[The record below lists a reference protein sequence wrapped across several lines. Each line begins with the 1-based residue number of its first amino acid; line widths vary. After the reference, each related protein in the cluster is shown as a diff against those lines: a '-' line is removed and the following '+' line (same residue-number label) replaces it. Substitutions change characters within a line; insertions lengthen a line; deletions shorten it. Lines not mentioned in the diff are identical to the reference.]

1 MKILVCISKV
11 PDTTTKISFTD
22 NNTRFNTD
30 KVQWIINPYDEWYAL
45 VRALELK
52 EAIGGSVTVI
62 NVGPADNEQI
72 IRKALAI
79 GADDA
84 VRINLDPQDSY
95 IAAVQVA
102 EYAKG
107 QGYDMILLGKETID
121 YNESAMGGMVA
132 EMLDLPFVSYV
143 SKLDIDGKTAKMT
156 REIEGGK
163 EIVEVE
169 TPFVAS
175 AQKGMAEARIPSMR
189 GIMSARTKPINVVE
203 PVAADELTNI
213 ARYELPPPKG
223 NVKYI
228 EPENAGQ
235 LIDLLHNEAKVI

>member
-30 KVQWIINPYDEWYAL
+30 RVQWIINPYDEWYAL

-52 EAIGGSVTVI
+52 ETMGGSVTVL
-62 NVGPADNEQI
+62 NVGPAENEQI

-84 VRINLDPQDSY
+84 VRINLDAQDSY
-95 IAAVQVA
+95 AAAVQVA

-143 SKLDIDGKTAKMT
+143 SKLDIDGSKAKMT

-169 TPFVAS
+169 LPFVAS

-189 GIMSARTKPINVVE
+189 GIMSARTKPVNVVE
-203 PVAADELTNI
+203 PVSTEELTNI
-213 ARYELPPPKG
+213 TKYELPPPKG